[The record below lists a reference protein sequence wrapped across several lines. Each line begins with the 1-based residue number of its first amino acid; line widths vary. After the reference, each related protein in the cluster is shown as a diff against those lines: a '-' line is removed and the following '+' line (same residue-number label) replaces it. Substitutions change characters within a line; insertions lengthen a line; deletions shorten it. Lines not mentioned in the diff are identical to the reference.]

1 MLKQII
7 KDKDIVK
14 LANKDELKFNLIKSS
29 FSKILKESIEN
40 EKIFRKIVM
49 DLMPDFHQKV
59 REREILLG
67 KDRSEFSVFEKQQLL
82 DEFEKEH
89 IDVLQGARFDI

>member
-1 MLKQII
+1 MLKQIT

-14 LANKDELKFNLIKSS
+14 IANENELNFNFMKSS
-29 FSKILKESIEN
+29 FAKSLEESIEN

-49 DLMPDFHQKV
+49 DLTPEFHKTV

-67 KDRSEFSVFEKQQLL
+67 KDRNKFSVFEKQQLL

-89 IDVLQGARFDI
+89 IDVLQGVRI

>member
-1 MLKQII
+1 MLKQIT

-14 LANKDELKFNLIKSS
+14 IANENELNFNFIKSS
-29 FSKILKESIEN
+29 FAKALGESIEN

-49 DLMPDFHQKV
+49 DLTPEFHKKINQ
-59 REREILLG
+59 REIQLG
-67 KDRSEFSVFEKQQLL
+67 KDRSKFSVFEKQQLL

>member
-1 MLKQII
+1 MLKQIT

-14 LANKDELKFNLIKSS
+14 IANENELNFNFMKSS
-29 FSKILKESIEN
+29 FAKLLEESIEN

-49 DLMPDFHQKV
+49 DLTPKFHKTV

-67 KDRSEFSVFEKQQLL
+67 KDRNKFSVFEKQQLL

-89 IDVLQGARFDI
+89 IDVLQGVRI